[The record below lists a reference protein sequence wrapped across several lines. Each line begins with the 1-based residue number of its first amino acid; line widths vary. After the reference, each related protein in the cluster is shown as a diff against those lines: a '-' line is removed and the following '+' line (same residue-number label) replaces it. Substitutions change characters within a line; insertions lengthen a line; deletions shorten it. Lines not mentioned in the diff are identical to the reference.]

1 MRILIDIGHPAH
13 VHLFKN
19 LAYEMK
25 GAGHDIL
32 FTCRE
37 KEFEI
42 NLLEHYEL
50 DYRSFGKKYSS
61 IPGKLLGMIEFD
73 VKEFIAGLKFRP
85 DILLSHGS
93 IYAAHASFLLGKP
106 HISLEDSGNM
116 EQIRLYKPFTKVII
130 TPDVLKE
137 NLGKK
142 QIRYRSYHELAYLH
156 PDYYKPDDSVYND
169 LKIAKDER
177 FCIIRFV
184 SWKATHD
191 EGQKG
196 FSDSDK
202 RQLVKLLRNK
212 MKVFI
217 TSESDL
223 PVELKQFQICISPEK
238 IHDALY
244 FASLV
249 ISEGATIASEAG
261 VLGTTSFY
269 VNSIRRS
276 YCEDQERFG
285 LVFNYQNPPNAI
297 FKIMEIISDNNKLIK
312 QQESREKLLKEKI
325 NTTVFL
331 VWFVQNWPESFKIM
345 KENPDYQYRFR

>member
-1 MRILIDIGHPAH
+1 
-13 VHLFKN
+13 
-19 LAYEMK
+19 MK

>member
-1 MRILIDIGHPAH
+1 VRILIDIGHPAH